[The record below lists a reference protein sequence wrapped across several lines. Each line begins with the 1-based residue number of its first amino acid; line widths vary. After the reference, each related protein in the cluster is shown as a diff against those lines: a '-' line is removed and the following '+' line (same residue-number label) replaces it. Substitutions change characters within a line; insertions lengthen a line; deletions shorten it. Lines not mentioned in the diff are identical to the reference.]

1 VVLPAIANIGTT
13 PVIVAVAVPTTIVI
27 ATTTVIRITAPV
39 TAQPTVYHTI
49 APVFA
54 LYAVAA
60 VVAAEKAEEAEKAEK
75 VIPHQPLAS
84 VAGKTHVFATNVL
97 FARE

>member
-1 VVLPAIANIGTT
+1 VVLPALANIGTT

-27 ATTTVIRITAPV
+27 ATTTVIRSITAPV
-39 TAQPTVYHTI
+39 TAQPTAYHTI

-60 VVAAEKAEEAEKAEK
+60 VAAVVAAEKAEK
-75 VIPHQPLAS
+75 VIPHHQQMSIL
-84 VAGKTHVFATNVL
+84 KL
-97 FARE
+97 